1 LKLIIRLIILFC
13 FFKVTSEI
21 NDSFLNKDIFKI
33 KSIEIEGVENRVGF
47 KIKEIGEKFID
58 NNVNFIDFISLE
70 NLILK
75 DKRIEKVSI
84 NKKKIGVL
92 KIIAKEKKIDYYLQ
106 YKKEIYLLD
115 KNGEICGKLNEK
127 SLLNIPIIYVKSK
140 EEILPL
146 IILMKKI
153 GKSQFKKIVSQI
165 YLENK
170 HCINIILMDGTVIK
184 TNLEVDLEK
193 YYISECLYFGL
204 SKDWKI
210 EYIDIRFKD
219 YILKYMEDK
228 NGN

>member
-1 LKLIIRLIILFC
+1 LKLVIRLIILFC

-21 NDSFLNKDIFKI
+21 NNSFLNKDIFKI
-33 KSIEIEGVENRVGF
+33 NSIEIEGAENRVAF
-47 KIKEIGEKFID
+47 KIKEIGKTFI
-58 NNVNFIDFISLE
+58 NSNVNFIDFVSLD

-75 DKRIEKVSI
+75 DKRIEKVNI

-92 KIIAKEKKIDYYLQ
+92 KICVKEKEIDYYLQ

-140 EEILPL
+140 KEILPL
-146 IILMKKI
+146 IVLMKKI
-153 GKSQFKKIVSQI
+153 GKSQLKKMISQI
-165 YLENK
+165 YMENK

-184 TNLEVDLEK
+184 TNLEVDLKK

-204 SKDWKI
+204 SKDGKI

-228 NGN
+228 NGK